1 MNQLDPVVSP
11 AAPKPA
17 APAGFSKALFALILG
32 QIFLHSCM
40 AGVRVAAPLLAL
52 RSGHPQWAIGILL
65 GLFAAAPVLTSLR
78 AGRLADQHGYH
89 FPMRIA
95 VGLTSVGGLL
105 AVMSTWLTVELAA
118 LQFPVLGLA
127 ATLCGVGANFG
138 LIAIQRTA
146 GRMTSGSGAELTRVF
161 SWMGLAPALSNMIG
175 PVVAGVMI
183 DLSGFRGAFIALML
197 LPLLSL
203 WWARQ
208 VPVEKPEQKSVV
220 GGVGAA
226 WKLFNTPGFRRLM
239 FVNWLLSSSWDLHS
253 FVVPI
258 LGHERGFSASAIGFI
273 LGGFAAAVT
282 LVRFA
287 IPLLLHRAPNLSA
300 GQVLARVML
309 MTAAVFVVY
318 PWVHSAWLMG
328 LCAVC
333 LGLALGS
340 VQPMIMTALHQL
352 TPKESHGQAIALR
365 SMTINTSSALMPLMF
380 GVFGGVLG
388 AASLFWVMAVGVA
401 AGSWPARRIRS
412 EQGHSATPAVAA
424 AIASEADA

>member
-1 MNQLDPVVSP
+1 MNLLDP
-11 AAPKPA
+11 APSKPA
-17 APAGFSKALFALILG
+17 SPAGFSKALFALILG

-95 VGLTSVGGLL
+95 VGLTTAGGLL
-105 AVMSTWLTVELAA
+105 AVLSTWLTGSMSSW
-118 LQFPVLGLA
+118 QFPVLGLA

-138 LIAIQRTA
+138 LIAIQRAA

-208 VPVEKPEQKSVV
+208 VPVEKLEPKAVV

-273 LGGFAAAVT
+273 LGGFALAVT
-282 LVRFA
+282 LVRLV

-309 MTAAVFVVY
+309 MTAAVFAVY

-328 LCAVC
+328 LCAAC

-352 TPKESHGQAIALR
+352 TPKDSHGQAIALR

-380 GVFGGVLG
+380 GLLGGAVG
-388 AASLFWVMAVGVA
+388 AATLFWVMGAGVA

-412 EQGHSATPAVAA
+412 EQGHKVTPSPAA
-424 AIASEADA
+424 LAASEADA

>member
-1 MNQLDPVVSP
+1 MNQLDPVASP

-309 MTAAVFVVY
+309 MTAVVFVVY
-318 PWVHSAWLMG
+318 PWVHSAWMMG

>member
-1 MNQLDPVVSP
+1 
-11 AAPKPA
+11 
-17 APAGFSKALFALILG
+17 
-32 QIFLHSCM
+32 M

-52 RSGHPQWAIGILL
+52 RAGHPQWAIGILL

-78 AGRLADQHGYH
+78 AGRISDQHGYH

-95 VGLTSVGGLL
+95 VGLTTTGGLL
-105 AVMSTWLTVELAA
+105 AVLSTWLNGSMSAW
-118 LQFPVLGLA
+118 QFPVLGFA

-146 GRMTSGSGAELTRVF
+146 GRMTSGSGADLTRVF

-203 WWARQ
+203 WAARQ
-208 VPVEKPEQKSVV
+208 VPAEKPEPKAVV

-226 WKLFNTPGFRRLM
+226 WKLFNRPGFRRLL

-273 LGGFAAAVT
+273 LGGFALAVT

-300 GQVLARVML
+300 GQVLARVMW
-309 MTAAVFVVY
+309 TAATVFAVY
-318 PWVHSAWLMG
+318 PFVHSAWLMG
-328 LCAVC
+328 LCAAA
-333 LGLALGS
+333 LGLALGA

-365 SMTINTSSALMPLMF
+365 SMTINASSALMPLIF
-380 GVFGGVLG
+380 GVLG
-388 AASLFWVMAVGVA
+388 GAVGAATLFWVMGAGVA

-412 EQGHSATPAVAA
+412 EQGHNVNPATVTRA
-424 AIASEADA
+424 ASETDA